1 MQELN
6 KQRKQATQYIN
17 GIIQAAMW
25 FSNTFKGTSLNL
37 NEELV
42 IQFDDSYV
50 EDRTSRLET
59 MRADALS
66 FPEIPILKK
75 WYIME
80 KYNISEQDA
89 VKFIEEGIYTEG
101 SETEPED

>member
-1 MQELN
+1 MTLN
-6 KQRKQATQYIN
+6 KQRKQATQYIS
-17 GIIQAAMW
+17 GIIQAAIW
-25 FSNTFKGTSLNL
+25 FSNTFKGTNFIL
-37 NEELV
+37 NESLM

-50 EDRTSRLET
+50 EDRTSKLEA

-66 FPEIPILKK
+66 FPEIPIIKK

-80 KYNISEQDA
+80 KYNINEADA
-89 VKFIEEGIYTEG
+89 VKFIDEGIYTED